1 MGKPTGFLDYERE
14 DAKASSPKERIKNFN
29 EFHEH
34 LSEEKQKCQ
43 AARCMDCGVPFCQNG
58 KVISGMV
65 SGCPLNNLVPE
76 WNDLL
81 YHGNMEQAYNR
92 LHKTNNFPE
101 FTSRVCPAL
110 CEKACTC
117 SLYGDAV
124 SVRDNEYSI
133 IENAYKEGYASAKTP
148 SVRTG
153 KKVAVIGSGPSGL
166 AVADQL
172 NKRGHSVTV
181 YERDDRVGGLLMYGI
196 PNMKLEKH
204 VIDRKVNIMKEEGI
218 KFITGV
224 NVGKDIKAS
233 VLLKQYDKVVLA
245 CGSRN
250 PRDIKAEGRVLTLS
264 HREIAKRVAF
274 VAQHVP
280 DTQMTVHD
288 MVMLGRRPY
297 MTWGVTEHDHHV
309 VHEAMRY
316 LNLEDMRGRFLNQLS
331 GGERQKVMLAR
342 ALAQEPT
349 LLLLDEP
356 TSNLD
361 IRNQYQVLQITR
373 DLCREQNLTAMIVIH
388 DLNLALRFCDRFLLL
403 RAGEVYRYGGAEI
416 FDADALRDVYGVTG
430 SIVDVQGHRLVLID
444 DEEKETRS

>member
-1 MGKPTGFLDYERE
+1 MNRILTADSGHCRIDGE
-14 DAKASSPKERIKNFN
+14 D
-29 EFHEH
+29 
-34 LSEEKQKCQ
+34 L
-43 AARCMDCGVPFCQNG
+43 
-58 KVISGMV
+58 
-65 SGCPLNNLVPE
+65 
-76 WNDLL
+76 
-81 YHGNMEQAYNR
+81 
-92 LHKTNNFPE
+92 
-101 FTSRVCPAL
+101 
-110 CEKACTC
+110 
-117 SLYGDAV
+117 
-124 SVRDNEYSI
+124 
-133 IENAYKEGYASAKTP
+133 
-148 SVRTG
+148 
-153 KKVAVIGSGPSGL
+153 
-166 AVADQL
+166 
-172 NKRGHSVTV
+172 
-181 YERDDRVGGLLMYGI
+181 
-196 PNMKLEKH
+196 
-204 VIDRKVNIMKEEGI
+204 
-218 KFITGV
+218 
-224 NVGKDIKAS
+224 
-233 VLLKQYDKVVLA
+233 
-245 CGSRN
+245 
-250 PRDIKAEGRVLTLS
+250 LTLS

-316 LNLEDMRGRFLNQLS
+316 LNLEDMRGRFLNRLS

-373 DLCREQNLTAMIVIH
+373 DLCCEQGLTAMIVIH
-388 DLNLALRFCDRFLLL
+388 DLNLAMRFCDRFLLL
-403 RAGEVYRYGGAEI
+403 REGAVYRYGGAEI